1 MISIFST
8 ETGDLRMLSS
18 TLDADTTTSCP
29 KMDTSAS
36 STDKLE
42 TPPVTSTSLDPNPTM
57 ENTKVKG
64 GA

>member
-1 MISIFST
+1 
-8 ETGDLRMLSS
+8 MLSS

-36 STDKLE
+36 STDKSE
-42 TPPVTSTSLDPNPTM
+42 IPPVTSTSLDPNPTM